1 MNQNKTRK
9 VTWTTEKCL
18 DAAMKYS
25 TKEEFKNC
33 CINAKYTGTKNNHYD
48 N

>member
-1 MNQNKTRK
+1 MNQNKTKK

-25 TKEEFKNC
+25 TKAEFKHGC
-33 CINAKYTGTKNNHYD
+33 NAKSKQD
-48 N
+48 

>member
-25 TKEEFKNC
+25 TKEDLEKG
-33 CINAKYTGTKNNHYD
+33 CINAKSKQD
-48 N
+48 

>member
-25 TKEEFKNC
+25 TKEAIVRNSSR
-33 CINAKYTGTKNNHYD
+33 
-48 N
+48 

>member
-18 DAAMKYS
+18 DEAMKFS
-25 TKEEFKNC
+25 TKMEFKNG
-33 CINAKYTGTKNNHYD
+33 CISANSKQD
-48 N
+48 

>member
-9 VTWTTEKCL
+9 VTWSTEKCL

-25 TKEEFKNC
+25 TKEDFEKG
-33 CINAKYTGTKNNHYD
+33 CINAKSKQD
-48 N
+48 

>member
-25 TKEEFKNC
+25 TKEEFKNGC
-33 CINAKYTGTKNNHYD
+33 VNAKYKQD
-48 N
+48 